1 MCDFRL
7 KLFALAVAFSVTFV
21 SAHVSADPGGNHK
34 AGKNGHYKGEKR
46 NKGDGAGSP
55 GNDYPMR
62 GFDERQRLAVHN
74 YFTPRF
80 QSGHCPPGLAKKHN
94 GCIPPGHAKKWR
106 VGYPLP
112 QGMIYHLL
120 PPHLVSQLGL
130 PGPGYRYVRVAA
142 DVLLIAAGT
151 GLVID
156 AIQDLNAM

>member
-1 MCDFRL
+1 MHYFPL

>member
-34 AGKNGHYKGEKR
+34 AGKNGHYRGEKR
-46 NKGDGAGSP
+46 NKGDGARSP
-55 GNDYPMR
+55 VNGYPMR

-74 YFTPRF
+74 YSAPRF